1 MIIMKIS
8 SSPTS
13 WRIAKS
19 SLKFAQKI
27 IAECNDN
34 GKLRVAE
41 FKKGK
46 KSFRACKRDFLFH
59 KYWETCSEETKFV
72 ELNSINA
79 FFARPPETDEL
90 LLLEGRA

>member
-46 KSFRACKRDFLFH
+46 KVF
-59 KYWETCSEETKFV
+59 
-72 ELNSINA
+72 ELVKEIFYFINIEKHA
-79 FFARPPETDEL
+79 ARKL
-90 LLLEGRA
+90 SLSS